1 MIRTNAL
8 ERLVEIKERVAEAA
22 ANDKIS
28 SLLEEACGIIRMKE
42 EMYETAGERAE
53 AQADE
58 IQARLER
65 SDDGDSSVVILWVA
79 AAMFLM
85 ISLALY
91 MTLSSLG
98 I

>member
-8 ERLVEIKERVAEAA
+8 ERLVEIKERLAEV
-22 ANDKIS
+22 NQNGRIS

-58 IQARLER
+58 IQASLER
-65 SDDGDSSVVILWVA
+65 ADDGDSSVVILWVA
-79 AAMFLM
+79 VAMFLM
-85 ISLALY
+85 LSLSLY

-98 I
+98 L